1 MMTEDRSYDMVNQH
15 VDKCKKEIHLVA
27 DNQYCKE
34 SGHESAPYGGGPP
47 ASAANPS
54 GAPGTG
60 SASGM
65 SY

>member
-1 MMTEDRSYDMVNQH
+1 MMTEDRSYDLVNQH
-15 VDKCKKEIHLVA
+15 ADAVKKSITLVA
-27 DNQYCKE
+27 DNQSMKE
-34 SGHESAPYGGGPP
+34 SGHSSAPYGGGPP

-60 SASGM
+60 SSSK